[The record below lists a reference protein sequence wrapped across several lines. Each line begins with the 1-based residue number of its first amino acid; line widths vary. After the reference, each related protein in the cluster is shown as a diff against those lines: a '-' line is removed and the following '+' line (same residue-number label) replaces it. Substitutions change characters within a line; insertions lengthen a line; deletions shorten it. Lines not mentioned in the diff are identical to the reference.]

1 MSVTVSS
8 SAATGFPSL
17 SLTKKKAEGAVVPA
31 SGLPSVTET
40 VDEILLSRVVAGDP
54 DALDC
59 LFRRYASLVRGIGRR
74 ILRDDGEAEDLVQEV
89 FLFLHGKAGLF
100 DSSRGSSRSWIV
112 QVIYY
117 QAFSRR
123 RHLISRQ
130 FYARTDRRENAEPA
144 FAPMARDHQHSGEAI
159 FDRAVVANM
168 LPTLTEPQRET
179 LRLYFFEG
187 LTLDEISA
195 KLNQPLGNVR
205 HHYYRALDRL
215 RKRMLATKSASR
227 SDALV
232 DKGTRLRSKT

>member
-1 MSVTVSS
+1 MSS
-8 SAATGFPSL
+8 SFSAARFPTLPLSEGEMAATSTGAGQSPPV
-17 SLTKKKAEGAVVPA
+17 AEVSDEVLLARIC
-31 SGLPSVTET
+31 SG
-40 VDEILLSRVVAGDP
+40 DA
-54 DALDC
+54 DALTY
-59 LFRRYASLVRGIGRR
+59 LFRRYATLVRGIGRR

-100 DSSRGSSRSWIV
+100 DSSRGSARSWIV

-130 FYARTDRRENAEPA
+130 FYARTDRRENAGHA
-144 FAPMARDHQHSGEAI
+144 SAPMPRNHQHSGEAI
-159 FDRAVVANM
+159 FDRAVVANV

-205 HHYYRALDRL
+205 HHYYRALDKL
-215 RKRMLATKSASR
+215 RKRMLATKK
-227 SDALV
+227 D
-232 DKGTRLRSKT
+232 